1 LTTGRRTVL
10 ALLGAGVL
18 TGHSRFADADKL
30 PVVGVLW
37 HAANAEE
44 EAAFRGPLREGF
56 AALGYIDGKNI
67 VFEDRYPAEDPER
80 FERLAAELVGLKV
93 DVLVAASIPSA
104 LAAQRAT
111 KTIPIVFVVNPD
123 PVGLKL
129 VSSLAHPGGNITGQ
143 STVAYDLAAKRVEIL
158 KEAIPGLARVA
169 LLVNPNISIDKPR
182 LLQEMQPAT
191 DKFGLVA
198 EVVEADQPEKL
209 DQVFR
214 EMADRRTGAVIVSQN
229 PMFFAARRLV
239 ADLALKYRIPAMVP
253 ADLFVEAGALLSYG
267 PAWPP
272 LFRNA
277 ATFVDKIL
285 KGAKP
290 ADLPVEQPTVFDL
303 TINRKTADTLG
314 IALPQTLLLRADRVI
329 E

>member
-1 LTTGRRTVL
+1 MRLGIGVL
-10 ALLGAGVL
+10 AGAVRAAG
-18 TGHSRFADADKL
+18 AAEKL
-30 PVVGVLW
+30 PVIGVLW

-44 EAAFRGPLREGF
+44 EAPFRGPLRDGF
-56 AALGYIDGKNI
+56 VKLGYIDGKNI

-80 FERLAAELVGLKV
+80 FERLAVELVALKV

-129 VSSLAHPGGNITGQ
+129 VASLAHPGGNITGQ
-143 STVAYDLAAKRVEIL
+143 STVAYELAAKRVEIL
-158 KEAIPGLARVA
+158 KEAIPGLARFA
-169 LLVNPNISIDKPR
+169 LLVNPNIPLDKPR

-209 DQVFR
+209 DRVFR
-214 EMADRRTGAVIVSQN
+214 EMVDRKTGAVIVSQN
-229 PMFFAARRLV
+229 PMFFIARQRI
-239 ADLALKYRIPAMVP
+239 ADLALKFRIPAMVP

-290 ADLPVEQPTVFDL
+290 ADLPVEQPTVFEL
-303 TINRKTADTLG
+303 TINRKTADALG
-314 IALPQTLLLRADRVI
+314 IALPGTLLARADRVI